1 MGTAE
6 LEERRSCGTGESM
19 PRLPRNAIWFILWVA
34 LCSCGRNERMD
45 ALYAQRCLSCHG
57 PSGRGD
63 GPVAASLP
71 APPTDFRVT
80 VERKSVTQI
89 RRAIADGEGLMPAFQ
104 PALRPSEISDLVYMV
119 RFLSREG
126 RDIQWWERFD
136 TLVVAHCNI
145 PWEAVFDYDQ
155 APEEKRR

>member
-1 MGTAE
+1 MVRIKVMWRLE
-6 LEERRSCGTGESM
+6 LN
-19 PRLPRNAIWFILWVA
+19 RLWLVVLIV

-45 ALYAQRCLSCHG
+45 TLYAQRCMNCHG

-63 GPVAASLP
+63 GPIAASLP
-71 APPTDFRVT
+71 VRLTDFRET
-80 VERKSVTQI
+80 VERKSVAQI
-89 RRAIADGEGLMPAFQ
+89 RRAITEGEELMPAFE

-126 RDIQWWERFD
+126 RDIHWWEHFD
-136 TLVVAHCNI
+136 ALVVAHCSI

-155 APEEKRR
+155 PQEEKQR

>member
-1 MGTAE
+1 MVRVKLVALLRVTKIAVFV
-6 LEERRSCGTGESM
+6 L
-19 PRLPRNAIWFILWVA
+19 LA

-45 ALYAQRCLSCHG
+45 KLYAQRCMACHG

-71 APPTDFRVT
+71 VQLTDFRQT
-80 VERKSVTQI
+80 IERRSVNQI
-89 RRAIADGEGLMPAFQ
+89 RKAIAEGQGLMPAFE
-104 PALRPSEISDLVYMV
+104 PALRPSEVSDLVYMV

-126 RDIQWWERFD
+126 RDIHWWERFD

-145 PWEAVFDYDQ
+145 PWEVVFDYDQ
-155 APEEKRR
+155 PQEEKKR

>member
-1 MGTAE
+1 M
-6 LEERRSCGTGESM
+6 M
-19 PRLPRNAIWFILWVA
+19 PRVWRNAVWFFLCLA

-45 ALYAQRCLSCHG
+45 ALYAQRCLGCHG
-57 PSGRGD
+57 PSGKGD

-71 APPTDFRVT
+71 TRLTDFRVT

-89 RRAIADGEGLMPAFQ
+89 RRAITEGEGLMPAFQ

-145 PWEAVFDYDQ
+145 PWETVFDYDQ
-155 APEEKRR
+155 AREEKGR

>member
-1 MGTAE
+1 MVRVNLVSLLKVTKIGVFV
-6 LEERRSCGTGESM
+6 L
-19 PRLPRNAIWFILWVA
+19 LA

-45 ALYAQRCLSCHG
+45 TLYAQRCMGCHG

-71 APPTDFRVT
+71 VQLIDFRET
-80 VERKSVTQI
+80 VERKSVSQI
-89 RRAIADGEGLMPAFQ
+89 RKAIADGQGLMPAFE

-145 PWEAVFDYDQ
+145 PWEVVFDYDQ
-155 APEEKRR
+155 PQEEKRR

>member
-1 MGTAE
+1 MVRVNPVSLLKVTKIAGFV
-6 LEERRSCGTGESM
+6 L
-19 PRLPRNAIWFILWVA
+19 LA

-45 ALYAQRCLSCHG
+45 TLYAQRCMGCHG

-71 APPTDFRVT
+71 VQLTDFRQT
-80 VERKSVTQI
+80 VERKSVNQI
-89 RRAIADGEGLMPAFQ
+89 RQAIAEGQGIMPAFE

-136 TLVVAHCNI
+136 ALVVAHCNI
-145 PWEAVFDYDQ
+145 PWEVVFDDDQ
-155 APEEKRR
+155 PREEKRR

>member
-1 MGTAE
+1 MVRINLVSLLKVTKIAVFV
-6 LEERRSCGTGESM
+6 L
-19 PRLPRNAIWFILWVA
+19 LA

-45 ALYAQRCLSCHG
+45 TLYAQRCMGCHG

-71 APPTDFRVT
+71 VQLTDFRET
-80 VERKSVTQI
+80 VERRSVNQI
-89 RRAIADGEGLMPAFQ
+89 RKVIAEGQGLMPAFE
-104 PALRPSEISDLVYMV
+104 PALRPAEISDLVYMV

-145 PWEAVFDYDQ
+145 PWEVVFDYDQ
-155 APEEKRR
+155 PQEEKRR

>member
-1 MGTAE
+1 
-6 LEERRSCGTGESM
+6 M
-19 PRLPRNAIWFILWVA
+19 PRLRANPVWVILWVA
-34 LCSCGRNERMD
+34 LCGCGRNERMD

-71 APPTDFRVT
+71 DPLTDFRVT
-80 VERKSVTQI
+80 VERKSVAQI
-89 RRAIADGEGLMPAFQ
+89 RRAIAQGEGLMPAFQ
-104 PALRPSEISDLVYMV
+104 PALRPAEISDLVYMV

-136 TLVVAHCNI
+136 SLVVAHCNL

-155 APEEKRR
+155 AREEKDR

>member
-1 MGTAE
+1 MSLLE
-6 LEERRSCGTGESM
+6 LNR
-19 PRLPRNAIWFILWVA
+19 IWLVVLIA

-45 ALYAQRCLSCHG
+45 ALYAQRCMNCHG

-71 APPTDFRVT
+71 VRLTDFRET
-80 VERKSVTQI
+80 VERKSVAQI
-89 RRAIADGEGLMPAFQ
+89 RVAITGGEGFMPAFE

-126 RDIQWWERFD
+126 RDIHWWERFD
-136 TLVVAHCNI
+136 TLVVAHCSI

-155 APEEKRR
+155 PQEDKKR

>member
-1 MGTAE
+1 MALLE
-6 LEERRSCGTGESM
+6 L
-19 PRLPRNAIWFILWVA
+19 NKIWLFLLIA

-45 ALYAQRCLSCHG
+45 SLYAQRCMNCHG

-71 APPTDFRVT
+71 VQLTDFRQT
-80 VERKSVTQI
+80 VERKSVNQI
-89 RRAIADGEGLMPAFQ
+89 RRAITEGQGLMPAFE
-104 PALRPSEISDLVYMV
+104 PALRPAEISDLVYMV

-126 RDIQWWERFD
+126 RDIHWWERFD

-145 PWEAVFDYDQ
+145 PWEVVFDYDQ
-155 APEEKRR
+155 PQEEKRP

>member
-1 MGTAE
+1 VSVLNVLLLAF
-6 LEERRSCGTGESM
+6 LS
-19 PRLPRNAIWFILWVA
+19 LLAF
-34 LCSCGRNERMD
+34 CSCGRNERMD
-45 ALYAQRCLSCHG
+45 KLYAQRCISCHG

-71 APPTDFRVT
+71 VPLTDFRET
-80 VERKSVTQI
+80 VERRSVNQI
-89 RRAIADGEGLMPAFQ
+89 RQAIAEGQGLMPAFE

-145 PWEAVFDYDQ
+145 PWEVVFDYDQ
-155 APEEKRR
+155 PQEEKR

>member
-1 MGTAE
+1 MVRVNLVALLKDTKIAVFV
-6 LEERRSCGTGESM
+6 L
-19 PRLPRNAIWFILWVA
+19 FA

-45 ALYAQRCLSCHG
+45 TLYAQRCIVCHG

-71 APPTDFRVT
+71 VELTDFRQT
-80 VERKSVTQI
+80 VERKSVNQI
-89 RRAIADGEGLMPAFQ
+89 RRAIAEGQGIMPAFE
-104 PALRPSEISDLVYMV
+104 PALRPAEISDLVYMV

-155 APEEKRR
+155 PQEEKRR

>member
-1 MGTAE
+1 
-6 LEERRSCGTGESM
+6 M
-19 PRLPRNAIWFILWVA
+19 PPLKWKTVWLVVLIALW
-34 LCSCGRNERMD
+34 SCGRNERMD
-45 ALYAQRCLSCHG
+45 ALYGQRCMSCHG

-71 APPTDFRVT
+71 VPLTDFREV
-80 VERKSVTQI
+80 VERKSVPQI
-89 RRAIADGEGLMPAFQ
+89 RRSIAEGKGLMPAFE

-126 RDIQWWERFD
+126 RDIGWWERFD

-145 PWEAVFDYDQ
+145 PWEVVFGTDQ
-155 APEEKRR
+155 PREEKER

>member
-1 MGTAE
+1 MVRIKLVSLLKVTKIAVFV
-6 LEERRSCGTGESM
+6 L
-19 PRLPRNAIWFILWVA
+19 LA

-45 ALYAQRCLSCHG
+45 ALYAQRCINCHG

-71 APPTDFRVT
+71 VRLTDFRET
-80 VERKSVTQI
+80 VERKSVSQI
-89 RRAIADGEGLMPAFQ
+89 RRAITEGLGMMPAFA

-126 RDIQWWERFD
+126 RNIHWWERFD
-136 TLVVAHCNI
+136 ALVVAHCNI

-155 APEEKRR
+155 PQEEKKR

>member
-1 MGTAE
+1 MVRVNPVS
-6 LEERRSCGTGESM
+6 LPKVIKISVFVLLMLCG
-19 PRLPRNAIWFILWVA
+19 
-34 LCSCGRNERMD
+34 CGRNERMD
-45 ALYAQRCLSCHG
+45 MLYAQRCIGCHG

-71 APPTDFRVT
+71 VPLTDFRQT
-80 VERKSVTQI
+80 VERKSVNQI
-89 RRAIADGEGLMPAFQ
+89 RRAIAEGQGIMPAFE
-104 PALRPSEISDLVYMV
+104 PALRPAEISDLVYMV

-145 PWEAVFDYDQ
+145 PWEVVFDYDQ
-155 APEEKRR
+155 PQEEKRR

>member
-1 MGTAE
+1 MG
-6 LEERRSCGTGESM
+6 
-19 PRLPRNAIWFILWVA
+19 LWG
-34 LCSCGRNERMD
+34 CGRNERMD
-45 ALYAQRCLSCHG
+45 SLYAQRCMNCHG
-57 PSGRGD
+57 LSGRGD

-71 APPTDFRVT
+71 VQLTDFRVT

-89 RRAIADGEGLMPAFQ
+89 RRTIAEGKGVMPAFE

-136 TLVVAHCNI
+136 ALVVAHCNI
-145 PWEAVFDYDQ
+145 PWEVVFDADRP
-155 APEEKRR
+155 PEENKR

>member
-1 MGTAE
+1 MSLLE
-6 LEERRSCGTGESM
+6 LKK
-19 PRLPRNAIWFILWVA
+19 IWLVVLIA

-45 ALYAQRCLSCHG
+45 ALYAQRCINCHG

-71 APPTDFRVT
+71 VRLTDFRET
-80 VERKSVTQI
+80 VERKSVSQI
-89 RRAIADGEGLMPAFQ
+89 RRAITEGLGMMPAFA

-126 RDIQWWERFD
+126 RNIHWWERFD
-136 TLVVAHCNI
+136 ALVVAHCNI

-155 APEEKRR
+155 PQEEKKR